1 MQLAT
6 FLGIGSMERKYVG
19 KEERVL
25 LIKVT
30 LPSLDKYNL
39 FHPTSLRSIFS
50 NIGSYIDNSL
60 NLAPKRSPKYFK
72 GKNAYNSTAPP
83 THPNYLPHQLVPTL
97 ISPN

>member
-6 FLGIGSMERKYVG
+6 FLGIGSMETKYVG

-50 NIGSYIDNSL
+50 NIGS
-60 NLAPKRSPKYFK
+60 
-72 GKNAYNSTAPP
+72 
-83 THPNYLPHQLVPTL
+83 
-97 ISPN
+97 